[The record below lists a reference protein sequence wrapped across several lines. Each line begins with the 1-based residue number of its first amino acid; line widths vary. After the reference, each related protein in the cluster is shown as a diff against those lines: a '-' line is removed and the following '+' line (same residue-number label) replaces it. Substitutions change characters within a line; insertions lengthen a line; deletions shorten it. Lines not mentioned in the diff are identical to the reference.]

1 MTGTIKR
8 IHTTREAAFGAATL
22 DFYREGGTLSVEL
35 RNDYK
40 DALVASDGM
49 TYSRHTAVCDLRDF
63 GPLPEKLGCYHA
75 YTKGGMEYIEF
86 FLEKEEIRALE
97 RYISFGKWEGRTQ
110 L

>member
-35 RNDYK
+35 RDDWK

-49 TYSRHTAVCDLRDF
+49 TYSRHMAVYDLRDF
-63 GPLPEKLGCYHA
+63 GPLPEKLGCYHSYA
-75 YTKGGMEYIEF
+75 KGGMVHIEF
-86 FLEKEEIRALE
+86 FLEKEEIHALE
-97 RYISFGKWEGRTQ
+97 RYISFGDWK
-110 L
+110 